1 MSRRRTQPPA
11 HWYGDAPVP
20 AAASVVAAVYGVVAG
35 LRRWLEAAGEQLS
48 DAALTRTMLSLSP
61 GERMTLGEHWPL
73 WTNPGQEEPR
83 ASRRS

>member
-1 MSRRRTQPPA
+1 MKRNAARLSSDAGVPGSRIKSGMTKGGT
-11 HWYGDAPVP
+11 GDD
-20 AAASVVAAVYGVVAG
+20 AG
-35 LRRWLEAAGEQLS
+35 LRRWLEAAGAQLS